1 MRKIQYIFI
10 VLLSVVAV
18 SCHGDL
24 NVEQKSEFTSASMWK
39 SETDAVSAVNGVYSQ
54 LRVALATS
62 LPVYGD
68 YRTSLYGG
76 GMMSNKDYDK
86 MSANVITKDMEGTD
100 WNSIYTTINSC
111 NLILKYTPNITFNSE
126 KTKNDVL
133 ANAYF
138 ARAYCYF
145 LIARVWGDAPVLTNG
160 FESDKQEDLYP
171 VRESAANVY
180 ALVESDIKNA
190 LSLATTSMTSKK
202 KASYASVN
210 MLAADYYLWK
220 AKRLGGGNEAL
231 TSAKAAVDNVLGAAG
246 YGLED
251 SFANIFGVENEGSKE
266 IIFSINYERDE
277 YTGGY
282 PSMYLAPEQYV
293 ENKELVNNPVPI
305 GSHQQY
311 VSITD
316 EYEAFL
322 SSDPADSRK
331 DVSFG
336 VCQDGSTRWRWINKY
351 KGEWISETRYF
362 SSDIIMYRFA
372 EAILMKAEIENA
384 LGNSPA
390 AQVELLKIE
399 KRAYG
404 TQTRYVGAMSKD
416 AIDNAIIDETLK
428 EFVGEAKSW
437 WTIVRFGQAFTRIA
451 SLQGRENEKNILLW
465 PVSSSCI
472 NTNPNIEQTEGYD
485 K

>member
-1 MRKIQYIFI
+1 M
-10 VLLSVVAV
+10 
-18 SCHGDL
+18 
-24 NVEQKSEFTSASMWK
+24 
-39 SETDAVSAVNGVYSQ
+39 
-54 LRVALATS
+54 
-62 LPVYGD
+62 
-68 YRTSLYGG
+68 
-76 GMMSNKDYDK
+76 DK
-86 MSANVITKDMEGTD
+86 
-100 WNSIYTTINSC
+100 
-111 NLILKYTPNITFNSE
+111 
-126 KTKNDVL
+126 
-133 ANAYF
+133 
-138 ARAYCYF
+138 
-145 LIARVWGDAPVLTNG
+145 
-160 FESDKQEDLYP
+160 
-171 VRESAANVY
+171 
-180 ALVESDIKNA
+180 
-190 LSLATTSMTSKK
+190 
-202 KASYASVN
+202 
-210 MLAADYYLWK
+210 
-220 AKRLGGGNEAL
+220 
-231 TSAKAAVDNVLGAAG
+231 
-246 YGLED
+246 
-251 SFANIFGVENEGSKE
+251 
-266 IIFSINYERDE
+266 
-277 YTGGY
+277 
-282 PSMYLAPEQYV
+282 
-293 ENKELVNNPVPI
+293 
-305 GSHQQY
+305 
-311 VSITD
+311 
-316 EYEAFL
+316 
-322 SSDPADSRK
+322 SDPADSRK

-351 KGEWISETRYF
+351 KGEWINETRYF

>member
-1 MRKIQYIFI
+1 MKRLQYIFLV
-10 VLLSVVAV
+10 VLCAVAV

-24 NVEQKSEFTSASMWK
+24 NVEQKSEFTSVSMWK
-39 SETDAVSAVNGVYSQ
+39 SESDAVSAVNGVYSQ
-54 LRVALATS
+54 LRAALSTS

-68 YRTSLYGG
+68 YRSALYGG

-86 MSANVITKDMEGTD
+86 MSANVITMDMEGTD
-100 WNSIYTTINSC
+100 WSSIYTTINSC
-111 NLILKYTPNITFNSE
+111 NLILKYTQSIAFNSE
-126 KTKNDVL
+126 STRNEVL
-133 ANAYF
+133 VNAYF
-138 ARAYCYF
+138 VRAYCYF
-145 LIARVWGDAPVLTNG
+145 LIARVWGDAPVLTSG

-171 VRESAANVY
+171 FRESVSKVY
-180 ALVESDIKNA
+180 ELVESDINNA
-190 LSLATTSMTSKK
+190 LALVTPSMVSKK
-202 KASYASVN
+202 KASLASVN

-220 AKRLGGGNEAL
+220 AKRLSGGNEAL
-231 TSAKAAVDNVLGAAG
+231 TAAKRAVDNVLGAPG
-246 YGLED
+246 YGLEEN
-251 SFANIFGVENEGSKE
+251 FANIFGVENEGSKE
-266 IIFSINYERDE
+266 IIFSFNYERDE
-277 YTGGY
+277 YVGGY

-293 ENKELVNNPVPI
+293 ENKELINNPVPI

-322 SSDPADSRK
+322 GSDPADTRK

-336 VCQDGSTRWRWINKY
+336 VCQDGTTRWRWINKY

-362 SSDIIMYRFA
+362 SSDIIVYRFA
-372 EAILMKAEIENA
+372 EAVLMKAEVENA
-384 LGNSPA
+384 LGNSSD
-390 AQVELLKIE
+390 AQKELLKIE

-404 TQTRYVGAMSKD
+404 TEKKYAGALSKD
-416 AIDNAIIDETLK
+416 AIDNAIVEETLK

-451 SLQGRENEKNILLW
+451 SLKGREGEKNILLW
-465 PVSSSCI
+465 PVSSNCI
-472 NTNPNIEQTEGYD
+472 NTNPNIAQTEGYD